1 MGKYYTEVC
10 RDIVRHFGKQHQIQK
25 AIEELNELSV
35 ALAKYSN
42 LPCGDYIRSV
52 TEEMADVEI
61 MLEQLKVIF
70 NNKNMV
76 MRVRDYK
83 LKRTLK
89 RYDIKAVR
97 RDG

>member
-1 MGKYYTEVC
+1 M
-10 RDIVRHFGKQHQIQK
+10 
-25 AIEELNELSV
+25 

-42 LPCGDYIRSV
+42 LSCGDYIRSV

-76 MRVRDYK
+76 MRARDYK

-89 RYDIKAVR
+89 RYAIKAVR